1 MDFDETNQVILNLT
15 DRYTNFTTILGQTD
29 IVFQK
34 FVQSY
39 IDEDCPTQEKLAPI
53 LINFERMALAFS
65 KFLESMDVV
74 IKNTDAIQALKMM
87 PPETRGIGHVSPG
100 LLLSFYGASRQL
112 SQTAIENSLLCKQ
125 VAALGVEYAYYGSSM
140 SASSSLVSMMS
151 FFTGIYEKP
160 SNHQEWEIY
169 LEFAPKLLK
178 KEYVK
183 GLVLLAE
190 RAAFL
195 ATATLS
201 EIEASEIAW
210 WCSRVD
216 MSSKDEGA
224 LYTLTDLI
232 KNCPDVTNPDA
243 NQRLRML
250 AAHQGID
257 ASVRERA
264 QVILDST
271 K

>member
-1 MDFDETNQVILNLT
+1 MDFDETNQLISNLT
-15 DRYTNFTTILGQTD
+15 GRYTNFTTILVQTD

-34 FVQSY
+34 FAQSY
-39 IDEDCPTQEKLAPI
+39 IDEDCPAQEELAPI

-74 IKNTDAIQALKMM
+74 INSTDAIQTLKMM
-87 PPETRGIGHVSPG
+87 LPETRGISHVSSR

-112 SQTAIENSLLCKQ
+112 SQTAIENFLLCKQ

-140 SASSSLVSMMS
+140 SASSSLVSKMS
-151 FFTGIYEKP
+151 FLTGIYETP
-160 SNHQEWEIY
+160 SNHQDWEIY
-169 LEFAPKLLK
+169 LEFAPKFLK
-178 KEYVK
+178 KEYIK

-190 RAAFL
+190 RAALL
-195 ATATLS
+195 ATATLG

-216 MSSKDEGA
+216 MTSKDEGA

-250 AAHQGID
+250 AIHQGVD
-257 ASVRERA
+257 ASVREQA
-264 QVILDST
+264 QFILDRT